1 MRSFTGTPI
10 CSNKQIFF
18 IEAGHI
24 RCMADSLA
32 EQTAPVIRIMTTVPV
47 LIYIVLA
54 LFLTVVAVISLG
66 ITLMEIISLFTTQS
80 WDEGIIQVIYSILL
94 TVIIIELF
102 ETVIVYLKTK
112 RVPVRAILIA
122 GLTAMIRHVILFN
135 ISKTDPIEVIGPAVM
150 LAVLIAGVYL
160 LREEI
165 DTGNIRI

>member
-1 MRSFTGTPI
+1 MS
-10 CSNKQIFF
+10 
-18 IEAGHI
+18 
-24 RCMADSLA
+24 DSLA
-32 EQTAPVIRIMTTVPV
+32 EQTAPVIRVMTAVPV

-54 LFLTVVAVISLG
+54 LFLTIVALISLG
-66 ITLMEIISLFTTQS
+66 ITLFEIISLFITQN

-122 GLTAMIRHVILFN
+122 GLTAMIRHVIIFN
-135 ISKTDPIEVIGPAVM
+135 ISVAQPIEIIGPAVM

-165 DTGNIRI
+165 DTGNIRMN

>member
-1 MRSFTGTPI
+1 
-10 CSNKQIFF
+10 
-18 IEAGHI
+18 
-24 RCMADSLA
+24 MADSLA
-32 EQTAPVIRIMTTVPV
+32 EQTAPVIRVMTTVPV

-135 ISKTDPIEVIGPAVM
+135 ISKAEPIEVIGPAVM

-160 LREEI
+160 LREDI